1 MNNLYIEQEQDKTKD
16 YTTKIKLT
24 PLIVLIWLL
33 IYIKKAVVCFVYIVI
48 DNNEL
53 PAGSLKKT
61 TALSADTLR
70 NRSQ

>member
-1 MNNLYIEQEQDKTKD
+1 MNLYIEQQQDKTKD
-16 YTTKIKLT
+16 YTKKNKTNTISRQ
-24 PLIVLIWLL
+24 IWLL
-33 IYIKKAVVCFVYIVI
+33 ISIKNAVVCFVYIVI

-53 PAGSLKKT
+53 PAGSFKKT